1 MKILIIDDEPS
12 LRQTVSMILG
22 EEGYEVHVA
31 SDGREG
37 LDKALDLQP
46 DMVLTDVR
54 MPGMP
59 GLEFLER
66 YRAEGGEA
74 LVIVMTAYGSTELA
88 IEAMKKGA
96 YDYVPKPFSA
106 DQLVLAIRKAQEREA
121 LRREVSRLRE
131 EVTADRRFS
140 GIIAKSPA
148 MKNAIEMATK
158 VARYPS
164 PVLITGES
172 GTGKELIA
180 RLIHDQ
186 SDRAG
191 LAFVAVNCGAIPEN
205 LLESE
210 LFGYVRGAF
219 TGADRDK
226 PGLFEAASG
235 GTLFL
240 DEIGEMPATLQ
251 VKLLRVLQDGQIRR
265 LGESRSRQ
273 VDARIVAATNRNLE
287 DEIRAGGFRKD
298 LFFRIAVV
306 PIHLP
311 PLRQRSEE
319 VPLLARHFLDRY
331 NRSLGLAIEGIEPD
345 AMKALLEYSFTGNVR
360 ELENV
365 IERAMVL
372 AEGPRLALDDLPH
385 HVRAP
390 VRALEEV
397 DLGDDELSV
406 KKHGAVLERRLI
418 QKALERT
425 GGNRTRAAELLDL
438 SSRALLY
445 KIRDYGLG

>member
-1 MKILIIDDEPS
+1 MKVLIIDDEPS
-12 LRQTVSMILG
+12 LRQTVSMILD
-22 EEGYEVHVA
+22 EEGYETVTA
-31 SDGREG
+31 SDGKEG
-37 LDKALDLQP
+37 LDKALELEP
-46 DMVLTDVR
+46 DVVLTDVR

-59 GLEFLER
+59 GIEFLER
-66 YRAEGGEA
+66 YRGEGGQA

-106 DQLVLAIRKAQEREA
+106 DQLVLVIRKAQEREA

-131 EVTADRRFS
+131 EVSAQRRVS

-148 MKNAIEMATK
+148 MKKAVETATK

-180 RLIHDQ
+180 RLIHDE
-186 SDRAG
+186 SDRANEP
-191 LAFVAVNCGAIPEN
+191 FIAVNCGAIPEN

-240 DEIGEMPATLQ
+240 DEIGEMPAALQ
-251 VKLLRVLQDGQIRR
+251 VKLLRVLQESEVRR
-265 LGESRSRQ
+265 LGESRNRK
-273 VDARIVAATNRNLE
+273 VDCRIVSATNRNLE
-287 DEIRAGGFRKD
+287 DEVKGGEFRKD
-298 LFFRIAVV
+298 LYFRIAVV

-311 PLRQRSEE
+311 PLRQRAEE
-319 VPLLARHFLDRY
+319 IPLLTRHFVDRY
-331 NRSLGLAIEGIEPD
+331 NRALGLDVEGVDPD
-345 AMKALLEYSFTGNVR
+345 AMKVLLEYPFTGNVR

-372 AEGPRLALDDLPH
+372 ADGEKLGVDDLPH
-385 HVRAP
+385 HVQSP
-390 VRALEEV
+390 VRPLEGG

-406 KKHGAVLERRLI
+406 KKHGAILERRLI

-425 GGNRTRAAELLDL
+425 GGNRTRAAELLEL

-445 KIRDYGLG
+445 KIRDYGLE

>member
-12 LRQTVSMILG
+12 LRQTVSMILD
-22 EEGYEVHVA
+22 EEGYETVTA
-31 SDGREG
+31 SDGKEG
-37 LDKALDLQP
+37 LDKALELQP
-46 DMVLTDVR
+46 DLVLTDVR

-59 GLEFLER
+59 GIEFLER
-66 YRAEGGEA
+66 YREKGGQA

-106 DQLVLAIRKAQEREA
+106 DQLVLVLRKAQEREA

-131 EVTADRRFS
+131 EVSAQRRVS

-148 MKNAIEMATK
+148 MKKAVETATK

-180 RLIHDQ
+180 RLIHDE
-186 SDRAG
+186 SERADQPF
-191 LAFVAVNCGAIPEN
+191 LAVNCGAIPEN

-240 DEIGEMPATLQ
+240 DEIGEMPGALQ
-251 VKLLRVLQDGQIRR
+251 VKLLRVLQESEVRR
-265 LGESRSRQ
+265 LGESRSRA
-273 VDARIVAATNRNLE
+273 VDCRIVSATNRNLE
-287 DEIRAGGFRKD
+287 DEVKDGGFRKD
-298 LFFRIAVV
+298 LYFRIAVV

-311 PLRQRSEE
+311 PLRQRPEE
-319 VPLLARHFLDRY
+319 IPLLARHFVDRY
-331 NRSLGLAIEGIEPD
+331 NRALGLDVEGVDPD
-345 AMKALLEYSFTGNVR
+345 AMKVLLDYPFTGNVR

-372 AEGPRLALDDLPH
+372 ADGEKLGIDDLPH
-385 HVRAP
+385 HVQSP
-390 VRALEEV
+390 VRPLEGG

-425 GGNRTRAAELLDL
+425 GGNRTRAAELLEL

-445 KIRDYGLG
+445 KIRDYGLE

>member
-1 MKILIIDDEPS
+1 MKVLIIDDEPS

-22 EEGYEVHVA
+22 EEGYETHTA
-31 SDGREG
+31 TDGREG
-37 LDKALDLQP
+37 LERALQLEP
-46 DMVLTDVR
+46 DMILTDVR
-54 MPGMP
+54 MPGVS

-66 YRAEGGEA
+66 YRAEGGAA
-74 LVIVMTAYGSTELA
+74 LVIMMTAYGSTELA

-106 DQLVLAIRKAQEREA
+106 DQLVLTLRKAQEREA
-121 LRREVSRLRE
+121 LRREVTRLRQ
-131 EVTADRRFS
+131 EVSAGRRFS
-140 GIIAKSPA
+140 GIIARSPA
-148 MKNAIEMATK
+148 MRNAIETATK

-186 SDRAG
+186 SDRAD
-191 LAFVAVNCGAIPEN
+191 ADFVAVNCGAIPEN
-205 LLESE
+205 LLEAE

-219 TGADRDK
+219 TGADRDR

-240 DEIGEMPATLQ
+240 DEIGEMPGSLQ
-251 VKLLRVLQDGQIRR
+251 VKLLRVLQENEVRR
-265 LGESRSRQ
+265 LGETRNRQ
-273 VDARIVAATNRNLE
+273 VDARILAATNRSLE
-287 DEIRAGGFRKD
+287 DEIRAGNFRKD
-298 LFFRIAVV
+298 LFYRIAVV

-319 VPLLARHFLDRY
+319 IPPLARHFIERY
-331 NRSLGLAIEGIEPD
+331 NRSHGLAIEGIEPA
-345 AMKALLEYSFTGNVR
+345 AMDALLTYSFTGNAR
-360 ELENV
+360 ELENI

-372 AEGPRLALDDLPH
+372 ADGSHIGLDDLPH
-385 HVRAP
+385 HVRSP
-390 VRALEEV
+390 VRPFDDVE
-397 DLGDDELSV
+397 LGDDELSV
-406 KKHGAVLERRLI
+406 KKHGALLERRLI

-425 GGNRTRAAELLDL
+425 GGNRTRAASLLDL
-438 SSRALLY
+438 SARALLY
-445 KIRDYGLG
+445 KIRDYELE

>member
-22 EEGYEVHVA
+22 EEGYEVVVA
-31 SDGREG
+31 ADGKEG
-37 LDKALDLQP
+37 LDKALAVEP
-46 DMVLTDVR
+46 DMILTDVR

-88 IEAMKKGA
+88 IDAMKKGA

-121 LRREVSRLRE
+121 LRREVTRLRE
-131 EVTADRRFS
+131 EVTVDRRFS

-191 LAFVAVNCGAIPEN
+191 QAFIAVNCGAIPEN

-219 TGADRDK
+219 TGAERDK
-226 PGLFEAASG
+226 PGLFEAATG

-240 DEIGEMPATLQ
+240 DEIGEMPASLQ
-251 VKLLRVLQDGQIRR
+251 VKLLRVLQDGQVRR

-287 DEIRAGGFRKD
+287 DEIRAGNFRKD

-319 VPLLARHFLDRY
+319 VPLLAKHFVDKY
-331 NRSLGLAIEGIEPD
+331 NRALGLAIEGVEPD
-345 AMKALLEYSFTGNVR
+345 AMKVLLEYAFTGNVR

-372 AEGPRLALDDLPH
+372 ADGPRLGLDDLPH

-390 VRALEEV
+390 IRALDDV
-397 DLGDDELSV
+397 DLGNDELSV

-425 GGNRTRAAELLDL
+425 GGNRTKAAELLEL

-445 KIRDYGLG
+445 KIRDYDLE

>member
-22 EEGYEVHVA
+22 EEGYDVHAA

-37 LDKALDLQP
+37 LEKAMHLDP
-46 DMVLTDVR
+46 DMILTDVR

-66 YRAEGGEA
+66 YRAGGGQA

-88 IEAMKKGA
+88 IDAMKKGA

-106 DQLVLAIRKAQEREA
+106 DQLVLTIRKAQEREA
-121 LRREVSRLRE
+121 LRREVTRLRE
-131 EVTADRRFS
+131 EVEVDRRF
-140 GIIAKSPA
+140 GDIIARSPA
-148 MKNAIEMATK
+148 MKAAIETATK

-186 SDRAG
+186 SDRARA
-191 LAFVAVNCGAIPEN
+191 AFVAVNCGAIPEN

-240 DEIGEMPATLQ
+240 DEIGEMPAPLQ
-251 VKLLRVLQDGQIRR
+251 VKLLRVLQEGEVRR
-265 LGESRSRQ
+265 LGENRNRK
-273 VDARIVAATNRNLE
+273 VDPRIVAATNRNLD
-287 DEIRAGGFRKD
+287 DEIRAGNFRKD

-311 PLRQRSEE
+311 PLRQRTEE
-319 VPLLARHFLDRY
+319 IPLLAKHFLDRY
-331 NRSLGLAIEGIEPD
+331 NRALDLGLEGIEPD
-345 AMKALLEYSFTGNVR
+345 TMKALLAYSFTGNVR

-372 AEGPRLALDDLPH
+372 AEGPRLGLDDLPH
-385 HVRAP
+385 HVRSP
-390 VRALEEV
+390 VRPLDDV

-406 KKHGAVLERRLI
+406 KKHSAVLERRLI

-425 GGNRTRAAELLDL
+425 GGNRTRAAQLLDL
-438 SSRALLY
+438 SARALLY
-445 KIRDYGLG
+445 KIRDYQLE